1 MKASGIISV
10 LVSAAVFATA
20 LNLAPTAADAE
31 NILADSGI
39 DYTESTETINNPGA
53 GYTSPLWMSCGPGN
67 TPVFNPTGSLTLLLI
82 DLGGFS
88 SGSNGITDDEGNY
101 TEGKDYDLDETFFNN
116 IRQTLENCRKNGCVV
131 AIRFRYDDV
140 GKLNPEPSSY
150 DKIIE
155 HIEQIRAD
163 GLLEDYKDILAYVES
178 GFVGSW
184 GEHWG
189 GKYCSF
195 EDKARLLDLLLDVVP
210 KEIPVTVRTPLTFT
224 TWAGI
229 AEDDIDEYISEPG
242 SDASRVCL
250 YNDGY
255 MGSDSDLGTY
265 HNRER
270 DLQWVSR
277 QAVNSYYGG
286 EFSGNLEFAQQ
297 YETYLPENSIPEM
310 YYTHLSYINSNIY
323 QLYKNYTFSE
333 QYDVEN
339 VDNSAYYGETVFKFI
354 RDHIGYRFVIRD
366 SDLSEEVQQGGI
378 LTLDADIENT
388 GFANPH
394 MTQKAEIILEKD
406 GNYVKTEVDVNTREW
421 YSCTTSSPEFE
432 LKIPGGLETGKWNV
446 YFKLSVG
453 NNTQEE
459 MHVRSVKF
467 ANNGTWSSALGANYM
482 GSFNVTASE
491 NNTQLSDG
499 TFYQIN
505 AENEIGKSDGEMYT
519 INNISAAD
527 GYAGNEW
534 ERSEEIKYAEKDG
547 NSLYITND
555 DKYLYVMAEINQNA
569 SAPVYNVK
577 VNNQTTGKNY
587 WIYYQGNG
595 FIYFNEGKPYGCVQK
610 HNGSTLE
617 FRLPLG
623 NLMGLEAGTVISN
636 VRVFIQDEADSW
648 KNVGELNSGEYVVS
662 DNFNIYSAKRTIYS
676 VEGETLTLNARAS
689 GENLSYQWLF
699 EGTPIEGAQSSSL
712 TVNTSSDMAGGTYS
726 VVITS
731 QGGAEKTVDICE
743 IADVFSAG
751 VKGDVNLDGTIN
763 VADLVM
769 LQKYLL
775 GTETLTAEQAFNADM
790 NSNNALDVFD
800 NILLRRALIERIS
813 ILPVQP

>member
-1 MKASGIISV
+1 MKASKLLSTLLSAVISA
-10 LVSAAVFATA
+10 SA
-20 LNLAPTAADAE
+20 LNFTPTAAKNE
-31 NILADSGI
+31 NILSDSGI
-39 DYTESTETINNPGA
+39 EYTESTETINNPGA
-53 GYTSPLWMSCGPGN
+53 GYTSTLWMSCEPGK
-67 TPVFNPTGSLTLLLI
+67 TPVFNPAGSFMLI
-82 DLGGFS
+82 LVDLGGFS
-88 SGSNGITDDEGNY
+88 SGSNGTTDDEGNY
-101 TEGKDYDLDETFFNN
+101 TEGKDYDLDETFFTNL
-116 IRQTLENCRKNGCVV
+116 RQTLENCRKNGCVI
-131 AIRFRYDDV
+131 AMRFRYDDV

-150 DKIIE
+150 DKIID
-155 HIEQIRAD
+155 HINQIRDD
-163 GLLEDYKDILAYVES
+163 GFLEEYKDILAFVES

-195 EDKARLLDLLLDVVP
+195 EDKARLLDILLDVVP
-210 KEIPVTVRTPLTFT
+210 DEIPVTVRTPLTFT

-229 AEDDIDEYISEPG
+229 GEDDIGEYISEPD

-265 HNRER
+265 RNRER
-270 DLQWVSR
+270 DLKWVSR

-286 EFSGNLEFAQQ
+286 EFSGNLEFTQQ

-323 QLYKNYTFSE
+323 QLYKNYTFGE

-339 VDNSAYYGETVFKFI
+339 VDNSAYYGETVYKFM
-354 RDHIGYRFVIRD
+354 RDHIGYRFVLRD
-366 SDLSEEVQQGGI
+366 SDLSTSVQQGGI
-378 LTLDADIENT
+378 LTLEADIENT
-388 GFANPH
+388 GFANPL

-406 GNYVKTEVDVNTREW
+406 GNYIKTEVDVNTREW

-459 MHVRSVKF
+459 MHLRSVKF
-467 ANNGTWSSALGANYM
+467 ANNGTWNSALGANYM

-491 NNTQLSDG
+491 DKVLLSDD
-499 TFYQIN
+499 TFCQVN
-505 AENEIGKSDGEMYT
+505 AQNDVGKSDGEMYT
-519 INNISAAD
+519 INNICAAD
-527 GYAGNEW
+527 GFAGTAS
-534 ERSEEIKYAEKDG
+534 ERAEEIKYAEKDG
-547 NSLYITND
+547 NSLYISND
-555 DKYLYVMAEINQNA
+555 DKYLYVMAEIKHNA
-569 SAPVYNVK
+569 TSPVYNVR
-577 VNNQTTGKNY
+577 VENATNGKGY
-587 WIYYQGNG
+587 WLYYQGNG
-595 FIYFNEGKPYGCVQK
+595 FIYFNTGTPYGCVQR
-610 HNGSTLE
+610 HSDNTVE

-623 NLMGLEAGTVISN
+623 SLMELEPETVISN

-662 DNFNIYSAKRTIYS
+662 DNFNVYSAKRTLCPAA
-676 VEGETLTLNARAS
+676 GEKITLNVRTS

-699 EGTPIEGAQSSSL
+699 NGVPIKDAQDSRLDISASP
-712 TVNTSSDMAGGTYS
+712 DMTGGTYS

-731 QGGAEKTVDICE
+731 QGGTEKTVDICE
-743 IADVFSAG
+743 ISDVLSAG
-751 VKGDVNLDGTIN
+751 IKGDINLDGAVNI
-763 VADLVM
+763 ADLVL

-775 GTETLTAEQAFNADM
+775 RTGTLTAEQGFNGDM
-790 NSNNALDVFD
+790 DGD
-800 NILLRRALIERIS
+800 NILDIFDNVLLRRELVRLIKK
-813 ILPVQP
+813 

>member
-1 MKASGIISV
+1 MKASKLLSTLLSAVISA
-10 LVSAAVFATA
+10 SA
-20 LNLAPTAADAE
+20 LNFTPTAAKNE
-31 NILADSGI
+31 NILSDSGI
-39 DYTESTETINNPGA
+39 EYTESTETINNPGA
-53 GYTSPLWMSCGPGN
+53 GYTSTLWMSCEPGK
-67 TPVFNPTGSLTLLLI
+67 TPVFNPAGSFMLI
-82 DLGGFS
+82 LVDLGGFS
-88 SGSNGITDDEGNY
+88 SGSNGTTDDEGNY
-101 TEGKDYDLDETFFNN
+101 TEGKDYDLDETFFTNL
-116 IRQTLENCRKNGCVV
+116 RQTLENCRKNGCVI
-131 AIRFRYDDV
+131 AMRFRYDDV

-150 DKIIE
+150 DKIID
-155 HIEQIRAD
+155 HINQIRDD
-163 GLLEDYKDILAYVES
+163 GFLEEYKDILAFVES

-195 EDKARLLDLLLDVVP
+195 EDKARLLDILLDVVP
-210 KEIPVTVRTPLTFT
+210 DEIPVTVRTPLTFT

-229 AEDDIDEYISEPG
+229 GEDDIDEYISEPD

-265 HNRER
+265 RNRER
-270 DLQWVSR
+270 DLKWVSR

-286 EFSGNLEFAQQ
+286 EFSGNLEFTQQ

-323 QLYKNYTFSE
+323 QLYKNYTFGE

-339 VDNSAYYGETVFKFI
+339 VDNSAYYGETVYKFM
-354 RDHIGYRFVIRD
+354 RDHIGYRFVLRD
-366 SDLSEEVQQGGI
+366 SDLSTSVQQGGI
-378 LTLDADIENT
+378 LTLEADIENT
-388 GFANPH
+388 GFANPL

-406 GNYVKTEVDVNTREW
+406 GNYIKTEVDVNTREW

-459 MHVRSVKF
+459 MHLRSVKF
-467 ANNGTWSSALGANYM
+467 ANNGTWNSALGANYM

-491 NNTQLSDG
+491 DKSLLSDG
-499 TFYQIN
+499 TFCQLN
-505 AENEIGKSDGEMYT
+505 AQNDVGKSDGEMYT
-519 INNISAAD
+519 INNICAAD
-527 GYAGNEW
+527 GFAGTAS
-534 ERSEEIKYAEKDG
+534 ERAEEIKYAEKDG
-547 NSLYITND
+547 NSLYISND
-555 DKYLYVMAEINQNA
+555 DKYLYVMAEIKHNA
-569 SAPVYNVK
+569 TSPVYNVR
-577 VNNQTTGKNY
+577 VENATNGKGY
-587 WIYYQGNG
+587 WLYYQGNG
-595 FIYFNEGKPYGCVQK
+595 FIYFNTGTPYGCVQR
-610 HNGSTLE
+610 HSDNTVE

-623 NLMGLEAGTVISN
+623 SLMELEPETVISN

-662 DNFNIYSAKRTIYS
+662 DNFNVYSAKRTLCPAA
-676 VEGETLTLNARAS
+676 GEKITLNARTS

-699 EGTPIEGAQSSSL
+699 NGVPIKDAQDSRLDISASH
-712 TVNTSSDMAGGTYS
+712 DMTGGTYS

-731 QGGAEKTVDICE
+731 QGGTEKTVDICE
-743 IADVFSAG
+743 ISDVLSAG
-751 VKGDVNLDGTIN
+751 IKGDVNLDGAVNI
-763 VADLVM
+763 ADLVL

-775 GTETLTAEQAFNADM
+775 RTGTLTAEQGFNGDM
-790 NSNNALDVFD
+790 DGD
-800 NILLRRALIERIS
+800 NILDIFDNVLLRRELVR
-813 ILPVQP
+813 LLKK

>member
-1 MKASGIISV
+1 MKASKLLSTLLSAVISA
-10 LVSAAVFATA
+10 SA
-20 LNLAPTAADAE
+20 LNFTPTAAKNE
-31 NILADSGI
+31 NILSDSGI
-39 DYTESTETINNPGA
+39 EYTESTETINNPGA
-53 GYTSPLWMSCGPGN
+53 GYTSTLWMSCEPGK
-67 TPVFNPTGSLTLLLI
+67 TPVFNPAGSFMLI
-82 DLGGFS
+82 LVDLGGFS
-88 SGSNGITDDEGNY
+88 SGSNGTTDDEGNY
-101 TEGKDYDLDETFFNN
+101 TEGKDYDLDETFFTNL
-116 IRQTLENCRKNGCVV
+116 RQTLENCRKNGCVI
-131 AIRFRYDDV
+131 AMRFRYDDV

-150 DKIIE
+150 DKIID
-155 HIEQIRAD
+155 HINQIRDD
-163 GLLEDYKDILAYVES
+163 GFLEEYKDILAFVES

-195 EDKARLLDLLLDVVP
+195 EDKARLLDILLDVVP
-210 KEIPVTVRTPLTFT
+210 DEIPVTVRTPLTFT

-229 AEDDIDEYISEPG
+229 GEDDIDEYISEPD

-265 HNRER
+265 RNRER
-270 DLQWVSR
+270 DLKWVSR

-286 EFSGNLEFAQQ
+286 EFSGNLEFTQQ

-323 QLYKNYTFSE
+323 QLYKNYTFGE

-339 VDNSAYYGETVFKFI
+339 VDNSAYYGETVYKFM
-354 RDHIGYRFVIRD
+354 RDHIGYRFVLRD
-366 SDLSEEVQQGGI
+366 SDLSTSVQQGGI
-378 LTLDADIENT
+378 LTLEADIENT
-388 GFANPH
+388 GFANPL

-406 GNYVKTEVDVNTREW
+406 GNYIKTEVDVNTREW

-459 MHVRSVKF
+459 MHLRSVKF
-467 ANNGTWSSALGANYM
+467 ANNGTWNSALGANYM

-491 NNTQLSDG
+491 DKVLLSDG
-499 TFYQIN
+499 TFCQVN
-505 AENEIGKSDGEMYT
+505 SQNDVGKSDGEMYT
-519 INNISAAD
+519 INNICAAD
-527 GYAGNEW
+527 GFAGTAS
-534 ERSEEIKYAEKDG
+534 ERAEEIKYAEKDG
-547 NSLYITND
+547 NSLYISND
-555 DKYLYVMAEINQNA
+555 DKYLYVMAEIKHNA
-569 SAPVYNVK
+569 TSPVYNVR
-577 VNNQTTGKNY
+577 VENATNGKSY
-587 WIYYQGNG
+587 WLYYQGNG
-595 FIYFNEGKPYGCVQK
+595 FIYFNTGTPYGCVQR
-610 HNGSTLE
+610 HSDNTVE

-623 NLMGLEAGTVISN
+623 SLMELEPETVISN

-662 DNFNIYSAKRTIYS
+662 DNFNVYSAKRTLYPAA
-676 VEGETLTLNARAS
+676 GEKITLNARTS

-699 EGTPIEGAQSSSL
+699 NGVPVKDAQDSRLDIIASP
-712 TVNTSSDMAGGTYS
+712 DMAGGTYS

-731 QGGAEKTVDICE
+731 QGGTEKTVDICE
-743 IADVFSAG
+743 ISDVLSAG
-751 VKGDVNLDGTIN
+751 IKGDVNLDGAVNI
-763 VADLVM
+763 ADLVL

-775 GTETLTAEQAFNADM
+775 RTGTLTAEQGFNGDM
-790 NSNNALDVFD
+790 DGDNTLDIFD
-800 NILLRRALIERIS
+800 NVLLRRELIR
-813 ILPVQP
+813 LLKK

>member
-1 MKASGIISV
+1 MKASKLLSTLLSAVISA
-10 LVSAAVFATA
+10 SA
-20 LNLAPTAADAE
+20 LNFTPTAAKNE
-31 NILADSGI
+31 NILSDSGI
-39 DYTESTETINNPGA
+39 EYTESTETINNPGA
-53 GYTSPLWMSCGPGN
+53 GYTSTLWMSCEPGK
-67 TPVFNPTGSLTLLLI
+67 TPVFNPAGSFMLI
-82 DLGGFS
+82 LVDLGGFS
-88 SGSNGITDDEGNY
+88 SGSNGTTDDEGNY
-101 TEGKDYDLDETFFNN
+101 TEGKDYDLDETFFTNL
-116 IRQTLENCRKNGCVV
+116 RQTLENCRKNGCVI
-131 AIRFRYDDV
+131 AMRFRYDDV

-150 DKIIE
+150 DKIID
-155 HIEQIRAD
+155 HINQIRDD
-163 GLLEDYKDILAYVES
+163 GFLEEYKDILAFVES

-195 EDKARLLDLLLDVVP
+195 EDKARLLDILLDVVP
-210 KEIPVTVRTPLTFT
+210 DEIPVTVRTPLTFT

-229 AEDDIDEYISEPG
+229 GEDDIDEYISEPD

-265 HNRER
+265 RNRER
-270 DLQWVSR
+270 DLKWVSR

-286 EFSGNLEFAQQ
+286 EFSGNLEFTQQ

-323 QLYKNYTFSE
+323 QLYKNYTFGE

-339 VDNSAYYGETVFKFI
+339 VDNSAYYGETVYKFM
-354 RDHIGYRFVIRD
+354 RDHIGYRFVLRD
-366 SDLSEEVQQGGI
+366 SDLSTSVQQGGI
-378 LTLDADIENT
+378 LTLEADIENT
-388 GFANPH
+388 GFANPL

-406 GNYVKTEVDVNTREW
+406 GNYIKTEVDVNTREW

-459 MHVRSVKF
+459 MHLRSVKF
-467 ANNGTWSSALGANYM
+467 ANNGTWNSALGANYM

-491 NNTQLSDG
+491 DKVLLSDD
-499 TFYQIN
+499 TFCQLN
-505 AENEIGKSDGEMYT
+505 AQNDVGKSDGEMYT
-519 INNISAAD
+519 INNICAAD
-527 GYAGNEW
+527 GFAGTAS
-534 ERSEEIKYAEKDG
+534 ERAEEIKYAEKDG
-547 NSLYITND
+547 NSLYISND
-555 DKYLYVMAEINQNA
+555 DKYLYVMAEIKHNA
-569 SAPVYNVK
+569 TSPVYNVR
-577 VNNQTTGKNY
+577 VENATNGKGY
-587 WIYYQGNG
+587 WLYYQGNG
-595 FIYFNEGKPYGCVQK
+595 FIYFNTGTPYGCVQR
-610 HNGSTLE
+610 HSDNTVE

-623 NLMGLEAGTVISN
+623 SLMELEPETVISN

-662 DNFNIYSAKRTIYS
+662 DNFNVYSAKRTLCPAA
-676 VEGETLTLNARAS
+676 GEKITLNARTS

-699 EGTPIEGAQSSSL
+699 NGVPIKDAQDSRLDISASP
-712 TVNTSSDMAGGTYS
+712 DMTGGTYS

-731 QGGAEKTVDICE
+731 QGGTEKTVDICE
-743 IADVFSAG
+743 ISDVLSAG
-751 VKGDVNLDGTIN
+751 IKGDVNLDGAVNI
-763 VADLVM
+763 ADLVL

-775 GTETLTAEQAFNADM
+775 RTGTLTAEQGFNGDM
-790 NSNNALDVFD
+790 DGD
-800 NILLRRALIERIS
+800 NILDIFDNVLLRRELIR
-813 ILPVQP
+813 LLKK

>member
-1 MKASGIISV
+1 MKASKLLSTLLSAVISA
-10 LVSAAVFATA
+10 SA
-20 LNLAPTAADAE
+20 LNFTPTAAKNE
-31 NILADSGI
+31 NILSDSGI
-39 DYTESTETINNPGA
+39 EYTESTETINNPGA
-53 GYTSPLWMSCGPGN
+53 GYTSTLWMSCEPGK
-67 TPVFNPTGSLTLLLI
+67 TPIFNPAGSFMLI
-82 DLGGFS
+82 LVDLGGFS
-88 SGSNGITDDEGNY
+88 SGSNGTTDDEGNY
-101 TEGKDYDLDETFFNN
+101 TEGKDYDLDETFFTNL
-116 IRQTLENCRKNGCVV
+116 RQTLENCRKNGCVI
-131 AIRFRYDDV
+131 AMRFRYDDV

-150 DKIIE
+150 DKIID
-155 HIEQIRAD
+155 HINQIRDD
-163 GLLEDYKDILAYVES
+163 GFLEEYKDILAFVES

-195 EDKARLLDLLLDVVP
+195 EDKARLLDILLDVVP
-210 KEIPVTVRTPLTFT
+210 DEIPVTVRTPLTFT

-229 AEDDIDEYISEPG
+229 GEDDIDEYISEPD

-265 HNRER
+265 RNRER
-270 DLQWVSR
+270 DLKWVSR

-286 EFSGNLEFAQQ
+286 EFSGNLEFTQQ

-323 QLYKNYTFSE
+323 QLYKNYTFGE

-339 VDNSAYYGETVFKFI
+339 VDNSAYYGETVYKFM
-354 RDHIGYRFVIRD
+354 RDHIGYRFVLRD
-366 SDLSEEVQQGGI
+366 SDLSTSVQQGGI
-378 LTLDADIENT
+378 LTLEADIENT
-388 GFANPH
+388 GFANPL

-406 GNYVKTEVDVNTREW
+406 GNYIKTEVDVNTREW

-459 MHVRSVKF
+459 MHLRSVKF
-467 ANNGTWSSALGANYM
+467 ANNGTWNSALGANYM

-491 NNTQLSDG
+491 DKSLLSDG
-499 TFYQIN
+499 TFCQVN
-505 AENEIGKSDGEMYT
+505 SQNDVGKSDGEMYT
-519 INNISAAD
+519 INNICAAD
-527 GYAGNEW
+527 GFAGTAS
-534 ERSEEIKYAEKDG
+534 ERAEEIKYAEKDG
-547 NSLYITND
+547 NSLYISND
-555 DKYLYVMAEINQNA
+555 DKYLYVMAEIKHNA
-569 SAPVYNVK
+569 TSPVYNVR
-577 VNNQTTGKNY
+577 VENATNGKSY
-587 WIYYQGNG
+587 WLYYQGNG
-595 FIYFNEGKPYGCVQK
+595 FIYFNTGTPYGCVQR
-610 HNGSTLE
+610 HSDNTVE

-623 NLMGLEAGTVISN
+623 SLMELEPETVISN

-662 DNFNIYSAKRTIYS
+662 DNFNVYSAKRTLYPAA
-676 VEGETLTLNARAS
+676 GEKITLNARTS

-699 EGTPIEGAQSSSL
+699 NGVPVKDAQDSRLDIIASP
-712 TVNTSSDMAGGTYS
+712 DMAGGTYS

-731 QGGAEKTVDICE
+731 QGGTEKTVDICE
-743 IADVFSAG
+743 ISDVLSAG
-751 VKGDVNLDGTIN
+751 IKGDVNLDGAVNI
-763 VADLVM
+763 ADLVL

-775 GTETLTAEQAFNADM
+775 RTGTLTAEQGFNGDM
-790 NSNNALDVFD
+790 DGDNTLDIFD
-800 NILLRRALIERIS
+800 NVLLRRELIR
-813 ILPVQP
+813 LLKK

>member
-1 MKASGIISV
+1 MKASRLLSI
-10 LVSAAVFATA
+10 LLSAAVSFSS
-20 LNLAPTAADAE
+20 LNLTPTAAEVE
-31 NILADSGI
+31 NALADSGI
-39 DYTESTETINNPGA
+39 DYTESTETIDNPGA
-53 GYTSPLWMSCGPGN
+53 GYTSTLWMSCEPGN
-67 TPVFNPTGSLTLLLI
+67 TPVFNPTGNFMLI
-82 DLGGFS
+82 LVDLGGFS
-88 SGSNGITDDEGNY
+88 SGSNGTTDEEGNY
-101 TEGKDYDLDETFFNN
+101 TEGTDYDLDETFFTNL
-116 IRQTLENCRKNGCVV
+116 RQTLDNCRKNGCVI
-131 AIRFRYDDV
+131 AMRFRYDDV
-140 GKLNPEPSSY
+140 GKLNPEPSTY
-150 DKIIE
+150 DKMVE

-163 GLLEDYKDILAYVES
+163 GLLEDYKDILAFVES

-195 EDKARLLDLLLDVVP
+195 EDKAKLLDILLDVVP

-229 AEDDIDEYISEPG
+229 GEDDIDEYISEPG

-265 HNRER
+265 RNRER
-270 DLQWVSR
+270 DLVWVSR

-286 EFSGNLEFAQQ
+286 EFSGNLEFTQQ

-323 QLYKNYTFSE
+323 QLYKDYTFGE

-339 VDNSAYYGETVFKFI
+339 VDNTAYYGESVYKFM

-366 SDLSEEVQQGGI
+366 SDLSAQVQQGG
-378 LTLDADIENT
+378 TLSLSADIENT
-388 GFANPH
+388 GFANPL

-421 YSCTTSSPEFE
+421 YSCTTASPEFE
-432 LKIPGGLETGKWNV
+432 LKIPGGLETGEWNV

-482 GSFNVTASE
+482 GSFTVTASE
-491 NNTQLSDG
+491 NNAQLSDG

-505 AENEIGKSDGEMYT
+505 AENEVETSDGEMYT

-527 GYAGNEW
+527 GYAGSVS
-534 ERSEEIKYAEKDG
+534 ERSEEIKYAESDG

-555 DKYLYVMAEINQNA
+555 DKYLYVMAEINQTA
-569 SAPVYNVK
+569 SAPVYNLGIDNK
-577 VNNQTTGKNY
+577 TNGKNY
-587 WIYYQGNG
+587 WLYYQGNG
-595 FIYFNEGKPYGCVQK
+595 FIYFNDGTPYGCVQK
-610 HNGSTLE
+610 HNGSTVE
-617 FRLPLG
+617 FRIPLG
-623 NLMGLEAGTVISN
+623 SLMGLEAGTVLSN

-648 KNVGELNSGEYVVS
+648 KNVGELNSGEYIVS
-662 DNFNIYSAKRTIYS
+662 DNFNIYSAKRTVYPAS
-676 VEGETLTLNARAS
+676 GETLTLNARAS
-689 GENLSYQWLF
+689 GDNLSYQWLF
-699 EGTPIEGAQSSSL
+699 NGTPIEGAVNPTL
-712 TVNTSSDMAGGTYS
+712 TVSAAEDMSGGTYS

-731 QGGAEKTVDICE
+731 QGGTEKTADICE
-743 IADVFSAG
+743 IPYVISSG
-751 VKGDVNLDGTIN
+751 IKGDINLDGT
-763 VADLVM
+763 VDSADLVL
-769 LQKYLL
+769 LQKYLIRA
-775 GTETLTAEQAFNADM
+775 EALTSAQARNGDM
-790 NSNNALDVFD
+790 NSDSILDVYD
-800 NILLRRALIERIS
+800 NILLRRELVS
-813 ILPVQP
+813 